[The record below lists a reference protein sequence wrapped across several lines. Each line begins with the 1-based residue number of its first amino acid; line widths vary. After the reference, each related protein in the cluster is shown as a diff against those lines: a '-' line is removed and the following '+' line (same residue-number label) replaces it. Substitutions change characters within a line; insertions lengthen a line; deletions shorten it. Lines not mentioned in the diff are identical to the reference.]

1 MPAINWK
8 EKAAALLHDPVFKAF
23 DIKSH
28 ENLANELCSIAGVP
42 SIRGQEDIVGS
53 SLDRIP
59 LPNELYGRQIRVGMN
74 ELKYFIHPIS
84 GEKSQF

>member
-53 SLDRIP
+53 SLERSAM
-59 LPNELYGRQIRVGMN
+59 NFGQEGMMWDAT
-74 ELKYFIHPIS
+74 KYAA
-84 GEKSQF
+84 